1 MMRVHHQ
8 RGFLRNIP
16 LHCEISA
23 SFSRLCRNTSLFS
36 SSLISC
42 KINLD
47 VKIDHLNLHHLSP
60 TPSPH
65 QPFTSFLPSLHLL
78 LKTPFSLLSP
88 LSFSLL
94 SLLPHYIIF
103 LMEEGGGLKESFVC
117 QRDVHDL
124 FSISISISI
133 HGLIFLVSLIPLV
146 NFSLSPVNSFLG
158 SFCWSTRFPAMK

>member
-47 VKIDHLNLHHLSP
+47 VKINHLNLNHLSP
-60 TPSPH
+60 HPVPPPP
-65 QPFTSFLPSLHLL
+65 QPLTSFLPSLHLL

-88 LSFSLL
+88 SLFLFFLSILFFYWRGVGVQGKFCLL
-94 SLLPHYIIF
+94 EGCPWPIFYQHIIF
-103 LMEEGGGLKESFVC
+103 YIRF
-117 QRDVHDL
+117 
-124 FSISISISI
+124 
-133 HGLIFLVSLIPLV
+133 
-146 NFSLSPVNSFLG
+146 NFPHLSY
-158 SFCWSTRFPAMK
+158 